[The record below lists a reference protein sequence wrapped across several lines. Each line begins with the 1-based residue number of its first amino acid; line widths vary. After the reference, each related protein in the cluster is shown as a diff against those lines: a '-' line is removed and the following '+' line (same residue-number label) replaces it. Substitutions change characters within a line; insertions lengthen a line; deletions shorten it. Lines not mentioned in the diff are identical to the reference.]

1 MCRKWSSRA
10 QGSAT
15 ACNSNDHHSIRPE
28 QLRPGA
34 PFQQSDVGVLVAL
47 LGALRVLAEAA
58 PPASPTAV
66 VASICSVGFHLDLSS
81 SDLVSSCLHLSQV
94 RRAALLSC
102 CFLPAVAMGVMPDLI
117 CKSCPGLRMPSC
129 IFACPDQIQKDSA
142 TKTQLFLPCKG
153 SIIRWKAPLQLLYVL
168 ARLAELQ
175 CALPACELQR
185 IVKWSSQNHVNC
197 KPS

>member
-1 MCRKWSSRA
+1 MEQSCARKCNGMQQWPSFHPAWAAATCCSISAIRRWCSCCSAWRAARSCWSCSSSLTNCCC
-10 QGSAT
+10 GINLFSW
-15 ACNSNDHHSIRPE
+15 I
-28 QLRPGA
+28 
-34 PFQQSDVGVLVAL
+34 
-47 LGALRVLAEAA
+47 
-58 PPASPTAV
+58 
-66 VASICSVGFHLDLSS
+66 SVGSFI
-81 SDLVSSCLHLSQV
+81 VWSCLHLSQV

-142 TKTQLFLPCKG
+142 TKTQLFLPCKC

-175 CALPACELQR
+175 RALPACELQR